1 MLNFGERSDSMNN
14 NDAFS
19 AGVIPGGLNNKN
31 EIRILICY
39 ILNKFNIPMKKS
51 DIILV
56 LQANGLANYFDIS
69 EAFSELISN
78 ELIVKSSENFDEFL
92 ITNQGQIIAHE
103 LEKSLPKSV
112 REKAVNVVE
121 SYLERMRNE
130 KENSV
135 IITQNNYGFLV
146 TCNIKDRD
154 FKMMKLE
161 LYAPDIESANNIKF
175 KFYKDPSEI
184 YGKILG
190 IFADIIC
197 D

>member
-1 MLNFGERSDSMNN
+1 
-14 NDAFS
+14 
-19 AGVIPGGLNNKN
+19 
-31 EIRILICY
+31 
-39 ILNKFNIPMKKS
+39 
-51 DIILV
+51 
-56 LQANGLANYFDIS
+56 
-69 EAFSELISN
+69 
-78 ELIVKSSENFDEFL
+78 
-92 ITNQGQIIAHE
+92 
-103 LEKSLPKSV
+103 
-112 REKAVNVVE
+112 
-121 SYLERMRNE
+121 MRNE

-161 LYAPDIESANNIKF
+161 LYAPDIESANNIKS

>member
-1 MLNFGERSDSMNN
+1 MSQNN
-14 NDAFS
+14 AFS

-39 ILNKFNIPMKKS
+39 ILDKFNISMKKS
-51 DIILV
+51 DIILI
-56 LQANGLANYFDIS
+56 LQANGLANYFDTS

-78 ELIVKSSENFDEFL
+78 ELVIKSNENSDEFL

-112 REKAVNVVE
+112 REKALQAVE
-121 SYLERMRNE
+121 SYLERVRNE
-130 KENSV
+130 KENTV

-161 LYAPDIESANNIKF
+161 LYAPDLESANNIKS